1 MDGEWRKTIAILK
14 GDGKDRKPIYLN
26 PSRRKGYNGKLEQH
40 RDEDKRKKRLMEMV
54 EQKEERKKIDQKA
67 SER

>member
-1 MDGEWRKTIAILK
+1 MDGEWRKTIAILE

-26 PSRRKGYNGKLEQH
+26 HSKRKGYNRKLEQH
-40 RDEDKRKKRLMEMV
+40 RDGDKRKKRLMEMV
-54 EQKEERKKIDQKA
+54 GQKEERKKIDQKA